1 MTQPAHG
8 WRSHYALLVLLF
20 VYTMSYI
27 DRQIMGILV
36 EPIKQEFGVSDTA
49 MGLLTGLAF
58 ALFYGVLAIPFGRYA
73 DRANRRNFVSYCCA
87 AWSVMTALCGMA
99 TGFWTLTLA
108 RMGVAVGEAGGGAPS
123 ISMIADHY
131 PPQQRGRAMSI
142 YMLGPQLGI
151 LLGFGLGGWIAQHY
165 GWRAAFLV
173 MSVPG
178 VLAAI
183 LLRFTTVEPQRGIW
197 ETAAGAAAPPAT
209 ESLGLVLRDLW
220 ASRAF
225 VRITL
230 AVLLMVFAGTGIG
243 IWTPAFLVRSH
254 GMTLQGAGAAV
265 GLHFFGALRTGFLH
279 DASDRPLAAGKL
291 CDATLNGLLCAVWL
305 CHGMVDGPRLRRVG
319 RAHRAV
325 SPCHR
330 HGRLRLGY
338 HDSGRRLWP
347 AGGGHSQRP
356 AGAAIWQR
364 STALGARYRNGC
376 KLPAR
381 DCRLHTGIKGLQPN
395 PGIAGG
401 RNLAS
406 SSQIFT
412 LLRPQTVMVLWVRFS
427 SMRKIRRSTAGFIA
441 LKVSPTNDSLRGT
454 RFLEYGELPLLNID
468 KKHFLPKNSSCRR
481 VVVTE
486 ADPCPSSAIV

>member
-254 GMTLQGAGAAV
+254 GMTLQGAGAVMGVLGGLAAVTGTLFCGWLSDVLARRDRRWRLGVPLLGCIFSVPFGLAFYMMPATDPWLLGSFAMPRSMGFYVLFGFVTVWWTAPIYAALAELIAPYRRATAMAVFGLVITILGGGFGPLAV
-265 GLHFFGALRTGFLH
+265 GILSDQLVPQFRNEALRCALVIATA
-279 DASDRPLAAGKL
+279 ASYLVGIVAFILA
-291 CDATLNGLLCAVWL
+291 
-305 CHGMVDGPRLRRVG
+305 LRAYSQT
-319 RAHRAV
+319 RA
-325 SPCHR
+325 
-330 HGRLRLGY
+330 
-338 HDSGRRLWP
+338 
-347 AGGGHSQRP
+347 
-356 AGAAIWQR
+356 
-364 STALGARYRNGC
+364 
-376 KLPAR
+376 
-381 DCRLHTGIKGLQPN
+381 
-395 PGIAGG
+395 
-401 RNLAS
+401 
-406 SSQIFT
+406 
-412 LLRPQTVMVLWVRFS
+412 
-427 SMRKIRRSTAGFIA
+427 
-441 LKVSPTNDSLRGT
+441 
-454 RFLEYGELPLLNID
+454 
-468 KKHFLPKNSSCRR
+468 
-481 VVVTE
+481 
-486 ADPCPSSAIV
+486 